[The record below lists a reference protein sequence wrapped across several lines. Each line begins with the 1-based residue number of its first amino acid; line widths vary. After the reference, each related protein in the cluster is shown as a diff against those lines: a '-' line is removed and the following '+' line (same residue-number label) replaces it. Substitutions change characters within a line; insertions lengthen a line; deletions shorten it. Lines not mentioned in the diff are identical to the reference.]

1 MLKSRLLY
9 YSLLIALATIEVWAV
24 DNAGASADLTSAVVT
39 RMIRDE
45 GCSLWRRVEH
55 MAIEDPDMVEG
66 LILERTPALVNGPRE
81 RALPAIGTPT
91 PTPTPSLQPQ
101 KRQDDGQ
108 IQALSEQ
115 LRSVSESATQAISSV
130 SSSASSAISLV
141 SQSAQSV
148 RQSADQAVQS
158 ANQNADNANRQL
170 SQTQS
175 SASSAIS
182 ASLSSMSSR
191 ISSNLASAQSSA
203 SSQISAA
210 QAEASRSA
218 ANAVSIA
225 ASQIQE
231 ARADASGIRGDATSF
246 VQQVQSNSVSGTNV
260 AIIVS
265 VAVVGSAFISTLIT
279 CLVLRYRRKKKSR
292 REGEAGIIITSE
304 KLDKKAVAV
313 RGSPPSTPRF
323 TPFGGGTGYPMDKL
337 KLPALSPLIK
347 RKKVNGEGNNVGLAT
362 SDFTSNTDKRDSNT
376 DVYGVSD
383 TSFRLQKPK
392 GIQKAT
398 SVRLIRVGS
407 GKSKA
412 TEEEDEQALIERVPS
427 PPPLVSQEPQKKP
440 EPQPSQPSQSQE
452 TPVLSPDAGPSE
464 PVEPVISSPEII
476 QAPTLPQP
484 TAEPPRQ
491 SMLSTRNS
499 VTRPPVRSTLT
510 SQQRLRFRD
519 SSDVESAEPTPL
531 GWQPSLA
538 ASAGSTTTTTTSM
551 RNTNTAS
558 LRMTPAGKNDLTQ
571 GLRRPKNAGA
581 SFATFPRIRNGPRP
595 PRVGGAGSTSG
606 GQDGKGAGTAT
617 ATETS
622 GPNNSNN
629 GATATAA
636 AGTTTTINWPLI
648 GK

>member
-1 MLKSRLLY
+1 MLKSRLFY
-9 YSLLIALATIEVWAV
+9 YSLLIALATIEVWAIH
-24 DNAGASADLTSAVVT
+24 NADVEAALASPDVT
-39 RMIRDE
+39 RESREKD
-45 GCSLWRRVEH
+45 CSLWKRLGDIV
-55 MAIEDPDMVEG
+55 IEDSEAAG
-66 LILERTPALVNGPRE
+66 RLIFARTPTLEDSPRE
-81 RALPAIGTPT
+81 RALPVIGTPT
-91 PTPTPSLQPQ
+91 PTSPPV

-130 SSSASSAISLV
+130 SSSASSAISQV

-182 ASLSSMSSR
+182 ASLASMSSR

-203 SSQISAA
+203 SSQISVA

-218 ANAVSIA
+218 ASAIDIA
-225 ASQIQE
+225 SSQIQE

-260 AIIVS
+260 AIIVT
-265 VAVVGSAFISTLIT
+265 VAVVGTAFISTLIS
-279 CLVLRYRRKKKSR
+279 CLVLRYRRKKKGR
-292 REGEAGIIITSE
+292 REGEAAIRNTPE
-304 KLDKKAVAV
+304 KLDEKPVAF
-313 RGSPPSTPRF
+313 RGSLLSTPRF
-323 TPFGGGTGYPMDKL
+323 TPFGGGSGYPMDKL
-337 KLPALSPLIK
+337 KLPNLSPLIK
-347 RKKVNGEGNNVGLAT
+347 RKKVGGEDNAVGLAT
-362 SDFTSNTDKRDSNT
+362 SDYNANTNNRDSNK

-383 TSFRLQKPK
+383 ASFRLQKPN
-392 GIQKAT
+392 GVQKAK

-407 GKSKA
+407 GKGKA
-412 TEEEDEQALIERVPS
+412 TEEDEQALIERVPS
-427 PPPLVSQEPQKKP
+427 PPALVSEEPQADL
-440 EPQPSQPSQSQE
+440 EPQPARPRES
-452 TPVLSPDAGPSE
+452 PVSPPDLVPSE
-464 PVEPVISSPEII
+464 STKSVVPSPEII
-476 QAPTLPQP
+476 QAPTMPQP
-484 TAEPPRQ
+484 AAEPSRR
-491 SMLSTRNS
+491 SMFSVRNS

-519 SSDVESAEPTPL
+519 SSDIESAEPTPL

-538 ASAGSTTTTTTSM
+538 APVGNTTTSM

-558 LRMTPAGKNDLTQ
+558 LRINNNDSTQ

-581 SFATFPRIRNGPRP
+581 SFATFPRVRNGPANESVVNRPRP
-595 PRVGGAGSTSG
+595 PRASGVGSMSEGQDRKETGVEVAGSNS
-606 GQDGKGAGTAT
+606 
-617 ATETS
+617 
-622 GPNNSNN
+622 SNN
-629 GATATAA
+629 GAAV
-636 AGTTTTINWPLI
+636 TTINWPLI